1 MLNSEM
7 INLIYRCGFQS
18 LQNLT
23 ISITYVTARRD
34 IRAENKRPF
43 VTQSEVTCTPSPHL
57 DSQPQ
62 NYHVNHYH
70 HRRRVATLRS
80 QGFMTSLQ
88 NGSCAP
94 ESVTHACIPF
104 HSENTKQYTNMHRLV
119 CLHMCGSCSSWP

>member
-80 QGFMTSLQ
+80 QGFMASLL
-88 NGSCAP
+88 NGSCAR
-94 ESVTHACIPF
+94 ESVTYTRIRF
-104 HSENTKQYTNMHRLV
+104 HRDNAKQYTNMCRFV
-119 CLHMCGSCSSWP
+119 CLRICASCSRWP